1 MRLSVGAPV
10 GLFRGCLLP
19 CGLVALGGRGLGLSF
34 GTSAL
39 IRAGGV
45 WVRQPALFPMVVR
58 QQPRF
63 GSQATERGEDPGLPP
78 GERPPGG
85 LSGSVFEG

>member
-10 GLFRGCLLP
+10 GLYRGCLLP
-19 CGLVALGGRGLGLSF
+19 CGLAALGGRGLGLSF

-63 GSQATERGEDPGLPP
+63 GSQATERGEGPGFRP
-78 GERPPGG
+78 GRGRFR
-85 LSGSVFEG
+85 GSVGQDFQR